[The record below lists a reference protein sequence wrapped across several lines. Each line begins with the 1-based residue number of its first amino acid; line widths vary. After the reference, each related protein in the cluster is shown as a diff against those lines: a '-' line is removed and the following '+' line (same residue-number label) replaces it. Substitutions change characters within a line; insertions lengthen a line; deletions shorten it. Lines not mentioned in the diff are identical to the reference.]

1 MSDVVQRAWDAL
13 NQVKIEY
20 GCATVWDSRE
30 DDSNVEAMCRQ
41 IEALDA
47 ERAAHEAT
55 KREFSEAL
63 KEYAAAT
70 LPWSEAWSNLA
81 KYILPD
87 PEPVVDPLEDA
98 KAYAL
103 GDNPGS
109 AEVALIETFLGAL
122 EANGLTIA
130 ADKEAGRG

>member
-87 PEPVVDPLEDA
+87 PEPVVDPLVASLDHV
-98 KAYAL
+98 L
-103 GDNPGS
+103 GTGTADEM
-109 AEVALIETFLGAL
+109 ADWLGENAPAIR
-122 EANGLTIA
+122 EALTIA
-130 ADKEAGRG
+130 ADKEAGRE